1 MCEACGGTSSTP
13 IAHKRA
19 LTILRCASCGL
30 AFVWPQPPAD
40 AVRGLYAGN
49 ADYAITR
56 QPELAASPD
65 THARDLDLA
74 VRPFVAARGT
84 LLDVGCSTGSLM
96 YHLRALGWS
105 VEGVDLNEASAAIA
119 RRHGLTVHTGPAEEF
134 DTGTAFDVVHMG
146 DVIEH
151 VPSPRRLLDR
161 IRRVTAPGGIVV
173 IETPDAGSNFAR
185 LSLRIGA
192 LTGQPWA
199 HAEAPMHL
207 FEFSAPALA
216 RLLEAAGFTMRAVT
230 RHGRMPFAYAVGASG
245 RFDALKQ
252 ASKRTGR
259 YRVSRSWLPQVPALA
274 GVSLALAPGWLAAAL
289 LDRLNGR
296 RYKMR
301 VIAERT
307 DHETRHAGHVR

>member
-134 DTGTAFDVVHMG
+134 DAGKAFDVVHMG

-151 VPSPRRLLDR
+151 VPSPRRLLGRSRDR
-161 IRRVTAPGGIVV
+161 CRAHGCGIRRAGGRVPGG
-173 IETPDAGSNFAR
+173 
-185 LSLRIGA
+185 
-192 LTGQPWA
+192 
-199 HAEAPMHL
+199 
-207 FEFSAPALA
+207 
-216 RLLEAAGFTMRAVT
+216 
-230 RHGRMPFAYAVGASG
+230 
-245 RFDALKQ
+245 
-252 ASKRTGR
+252 
-259 YRVSRSWLPQVPALA
+259 
-274 GVSLALAPGWLAAAL
+274 
-289 LDRLNGR
+289 
-296 RYKMR
+296 
-301 VIAERT
+301 
-307 DHETRHAGHVR
+307 GHR